1 MAAYRPIGV
10 EVAAPTSSGTAT
22 DVSLANSVKV
32 TNTAT
37 SVQLVTL
44 TDADGAT
51 IGSMSLVGGE
61 TITIDKQKTQ
71 KLFAAANTVK
81 FAPITQV
88 R

>member
-10 EVAAPTSSGTAT
+10 EVSAPTSSGTAIN
-22 DVSLANSVKV
+22 VSLANAVKV
-32 TNTAT
+32 TNTSAT
-37 SVQLVTL
+37 VQLVTL
-44 TDADGAT
+44 TDSAGAT

-61 TITIDKQKTQ
+61 SVLVDKLKTQ

-81 FAPITQV
+81 FAPITKV